1 MFEISPHHSL
11 LAHNTF
17 GMEVAAQVFA
27 EYDTP
32 EDLTQVLR
40 HPDVAGLPL
49 LHIGAGSNLLFT
61 RDFAG
66 AVLHSRIGGI
76 AILREAPTANGAEG
90 ADEVTVRVGSGV
102 VWDDFCAWTV
112 EQGLRGVENLAGIPG
127 ECGAAAVQ
135 NIGAYGTEIADCI
148 TEVETVEVSTG
159 QRRTFSHE
167 ECRYGYRSSFFKEQE
182 QWGHWAVTYV
192 DLRLARHG
200 QANLSYRQ
208 LQEALGGRVD
218 ATPSEVR
225 EAVLALRNGKLPD
238 PKEVGNAG
246 SFFKNPIVPRAKAEE
261 LQAVYPFMPTH
272 PVDAKRVKIPAGW
285 LIEQCGWKGRT
296 VGRAG
301 VYEKQSLVLVNR
313 GGAGPQEIVEL
324 SKSIVRTVQDRFGI
338 TIEPEVNII

>member
-1 MFEISPHHSL
+1 MFDITYHQSL
-11 LAHNTF
+11 LPHNTF
-17 GMEVAAQVFA
+17 GMEVLAQVFA

-32 EDLTQVLR
+32 EDLVQALR
-40 HPDVAGLPL
+40 HPDVAERPL
-49 LHIGAGSNLLFT
+49 LLIGAGSNLLFT
-61 RDFAG
+61 KDFLG
-66 AVLHSRIGGI
+66 AVLHSRIKGI
-76 AILREAPTANGAEG
+76 NVVDETRSAEG
-90 ADEVTVRVGSGV
+90 EEWVTVRVGSGV

-112 EQGLRGVENLAGIPG
+112 RNGLRGVENLSGIPG

-135 NIGAYGTEIADCI
+135 NIGAYGTEIADCV

-159 QRRTFSHE
+159 QRRTFSRE

-313 GGAGPQEIVEL
+313 GGAEPQEIVEL